1 LTFRKEIK
9 ILDTTLR
16 DGEQTPG
23 ISFSKESKM
32 AIAENLDLL
41 GVDVIEVGSV
51 ITSEGEREF
60 AKEITKKKREGKIKA
75 ELCTYSRI
83 RKEDIDY
90 AKECGLDSV
99 HLVVPVSDLHITEKL
114 KQDRKTVMNTA
125 IEMVKYAKSLGLTV
139 ELSGEDASRADMVF
153 LKELY
158 NAGIDAGADRLC
170 FCDTVG
176 ILTPERTY
184 EIFLELSKLRAPI
197 SIHCHNDFGMATANT
212 VAALRAGAAQAHVT
226 INGIGERAGNT
237 SLEEVVMTLYS
248 LYKKETNIKTR
259 NLYKSSRLVSRL
271 SGIPVALNKAIVG
284 GNSFTHEAGI
294 HVHGLKANTATYEPI
309 TPELVGRE
317 RRILLGKHAGRASV
331 ELAMRELGLTA
342 DDKQI
347 NEITKRVKEVGDKGK
362 RVTDADF
369 EKIAEVVLGIYKE
382 AKVKLE
388 ELTVVSGNTVM
399 PTASIKIRV
408 NGKQIVEAGVGT
420 GPVDAA
426 RNALEKAL
434 SAIGDIRLE
443 EYHVDAIEGGT
454 NALVEVWVKL
464 SKDGKTITAK
474 GARTDIIMASV
485 EAMLEGINR
494 LLNGKNKE

>member
-1 LTFRKEIK
+1 MTFRKEIK

-60 AKEITKKKREGKIKA
+60 AKEIAKSKREGKINA

-114 KQDRKTVMNTA
+114 KQDRKTVMKTA
-125 IEMVKYAKSLGLTV
+125 IEMVKYAKSIGLIV
-139 ELSGEDASRADMVF
+139 ELSGEDASRADMEF

-237 SLEEVVMTLYS
+237 SLEEVVMTLFS

-259 NLYKSSRLVSRL
+259 SLYKSSRLVSKL

-331 ELAMRELGLTA
+331 ELAMKELGLVA

-426 RNALEKAL
+426 KNALEKAL

-454 NALVEVWVKL
+454 NALVEVMVKL
-464 SKDGKTITAK
+464 SKDGKTITAR